1 MQNKVFIRNLSFQCA
16 DGDLR
21 DLFSQ
26 FGVVTSATVAL
37 DRDTGHNRGFGFV
50 EMLNQQQAEAA
61 IRGLKGREFG
71 GRTLHIAMAEKGK
84 SPKNNGRR
92 R

>member
-1 MQNKVFIRNLSFQCA
+1 MQNKVFVRNLSFECA
-16 DGDLR
+16 DSDLR

-26 FGVVTSATVAL
+26 YGEVTSATVAM
-37 DRDTGHNRGFGFV
+37 DRFTGEKKGFGFV
-50 EMLNQQQAEAA
+50 EMLTQQQAEAA
-61 IRGLKGREFG
+61 MRGLRGREFG

-84 SPKNNGRR
+84 GHKNQGRR